1 MALKIVP
8 AKRFM
13 TKSNMG
19 NADFAANP
27 FHGCTHAC
35 AYCYVKTLPGY
46 AAEKRPWGTYVA
58 VRAFTDYSI
67 PYGTGRAK
75 LVFSSATD
83 CYQPAEIE
91 AQSTRRILEEIVDS
105 NLSVSILT
113 KSDLVLRD
121 CDLLTQFR
129 CLEVGMSIAL
139 ADEDATWLEPGAS
152 APSKRIAALKA
163 LKEAGIRTYAFISPI
178 IPYITDVMALIDQV
192 SPYVDF
198 LMFDTLNLSDA
209 QNRATMF
216 TLVEQHKPDLA
227 NAFQAVFRDPK
238 SLYYKHL
245 KQRIQDRMTML
256 QIPIGYLY

>member
-1 MALKIVP
+1 MALNIVP

-19 NADFAANP
+19 GTDFAANP

-46 AAEKRPWGTYVA
+46 TAEKRPWGTYVSI
-58 VRAFTDYSI
+58 RAFSDYSI

-83 CYQPAEIE
+83 AYQPAEKE
-91 AQSTRRILEEIVDS
+91 AKNTRRVLQEIVES
-105 NLSVSILT
+105 ELSVSILT

-121 CDLLTQFR
+121 LDLFTQFR
-129 CLEVGMSIAL
+129 SLEVGMSIAL
-139 ADEDATWLEPGAS
+139 SDEDAAWLEPGAS
-152 APSKRIAALKA
+152 APSKRIAALKT
-163 LKEAGIRTYAFISPI
+163 LKEAGIRTYAFIAPI
-178 IPYITDVMALIDQV
+178 LPYITDVMTIIDQV

-209 QNRATMF
+209 QNRASMF
-216 TLVEQHKPDLA
+216 ALVEQHKPDLA
-227 NAFQAVFRDPK
+227 DGFQAVFRDAT

-245 KQRIQDRMTML
+245 KKQIQERMTTL